1 MNQTLEIKNKK
12 KKDGYFK
19 TQFKNLRKN
28 VSIIYF
34 LLPAILLA
42 LFFGY
47 LPMIGATW
55 AFREEVSQVNWLYDT
70 LTFTNGWTFDHIVG
84 IFVDETTGPEIF
96 GALGNTLII
105 SCIKILIIFPMTI
118 IFAIFLSEIK
128 NSFISKLVLII
139 LCLPNFLSWPVTINI
154 WVNVF
159 DFINKTLGDWGLIT
173 KPILFFDSFFKPL
186 VIFLSIWKGLGW
198 SSIFFYS
205 AIMSIDKEYYEAATI
220 DGANKVQKIWYLTI
234 PGILPVIALQLV
246 MNITYIL
253 DAGFDQI
260 YSMFTVTNDDFSQ
273 DILGTLIYRYTM
285 SGNQGIPEV
294 VGLSVLNGLLA
305 LILMLTGNAVVKKY
319 FGRSLW

>member
-1 MNQTLEIKNKK
+1 MNQTLSVKK

-19 TQFKNLRKN
+19 TQIKYLKKN

-34 LLPAILLA
+34 LLPAVLLA
-42 LFFGY
+42 LLCGY

-55 AFREEVSQVNWLYDT
+55 AFREQISTTNWLYDT
-70 LTFTNGWTFDHIVG
+70 LTFTNGYTFKHIVG
-84 IFVDETTGPEIF
+84 IFSDPEVSDKLF
-96 GALGNTLII
+96 GALSNTLII
-105 SCIKILIIFPMTI
+105 SGIRIALIFPLTI

-159 DFINKTLGDWGLIT
+159 EFINKVLGDAGLISS
-173 KPILFFDSFFKPL
+173 KILFFDSLFKPL
-186 VIFLSIWKGLGW
+186 VIFLGVWKGLGW

-246 MNITYIL
+246 MSITYIL
-253 DAGFDQI
+253 DAGFDQV
-260 YSMFTVTNDDFSQ
+260 YTMLQVSNDDNNQ
-273 DILGTLIYRYTM
+273 EILGTLIYYYTM
-285 SGNQGIPEV
+285 TSTDIPQV
-294 VGLSVLNGLLA
+294 VGLSVLNGLIA
-305 LILMLTGNAVVKKY
+305 LVLMLVGNTVVKKY

>member
-1 MNQTLEIKNKK
+1 MNQTLEIKSKK
-12 KKDGYFK
+12 KKEGYFK
-19 TQFKNLRKN
+19 TQMKNLRKN

-42 LFFGY
+42 LLCGY

-55 AFREEVSQVNWLYDT
+55 AFREKITQVNWLYQT
-70 LTFTNGWTFDHIVG
+70 LSFTNGWTMKHVID
-84 IFVDETTGPEIF
+84 IFTDVEIADKLF
-96 GALGNTLII
+96 GALGNTLTI
-105 SCIKILIIFPMTI
+105 SGIRIALIFPMTI

-159 DFINKTLGDWGLIT
+159 DFINKILGVIGLIQD
-173 KPILFFDSFFKPL
+173 PISFFDILFKPL
-186 VIFLSIWKGLGW
+186 VIFLGVWKGLGW

-246 MNITYIL
+246 MSITYIL
-253 DAGFDQI
+253 DAGFDQVYTMLQVSI
-260 YSMFTVTNDDFSQ
+260 DDENQ
-273 DILGTLIYRYTM
+273 QILGTLIYWYTM
-285 SGNQGIPEV
+285 NSTDIPQV
-294 VGLSVLNGLLA
+294 VALSVINGAIA
-305 LILMLTGNAVVKKY
+305 LVLMLVGNSVVKKY